1 MMPDRDHFRKL
12 IVSILSPEAVSRET
26 FKLSCSLSHNTDNQ
40 TRSRE
45 LFDCQRWNHW
55 WTVKYADIRVNVEV
69 IVLQQ
74 LLHILID
81 YTISSVPNLP
91 EMNYATYSRP
101 TVPKRPLHY
110 RAESENNRFF
120 TRKLKFMHKKLKILT
135 KNPQR
140 RFVDIFS
147 KPLSK

>member
-1 MMPDRDHFRKL
+1 M
-12 IVSILSPEAVSRET
+12 
-26 FKLSCSLSHNTDNQ
+26 
-40 TRSRE
+40 
-45 LFDCQRWNHW
+45 
-55 WTVKYADIRVNVEV
+55 VKYAVIRINVEV

-74 LLHILID
+74 FLHILID

-91 EMNYATYSRP
+91 EMNYATYS

-135 KNPQR
+135 KIPQR